1 MKHLDELSKIKDSSL
16 YFRENS
22 APYYSESNLKK
33 STTVEFL
40 KTLYNYPPKFKIK
53 LNSPQKSN
61 HKIIGDFF
69 NKIERKK
76 YNLSDYINGFK
87 TRLNT
92 SLIHQESTSKILNYF
107 NTVPVYV
114 ILNGS
119 EEIVLGKTELNNF
132 SQLAK
137 SPVSTISK
145 KMYDFCGSFEDKNL
159 TRESNLG
166 LFFLNKKDAENYIK
180 ELILKDRQGVN
191 IKGVSINCISLLSAY
206 NLMCEHHPGF
216 DFRFIPDI
224 KEVISLLEANR
235 YTRNTMAV
243 INFSNKPLDLILDK
257 LGRLDEPVTSF
268 YWDHLANSDS
278 YPNLPINYSKQDNLD
293 VWPGTPIYLVNLS
306 NEKTT
311 HIFLNYLK
319 AKRYVDTT
327 KDCIE
332 TINRGYLF
340 ESLPIAKNPAIQV
353 ASLENFLEL
362 YIQTEESELP
372 MPKFVGLYGKQ
383 KEFRF
388 NTPYSKKWQETI
400 LRKYRMIS
408 SFWSTMLYS

>member
-92 SLIHQESTSKILNYF
+92 SLNKFQTNDFTPQYF
-107 NTVPVYV
+107 NSVPVYV

-159 TRESNLG
+159 TRESHLG
-166 LFFLNKKDAENYIK
+166 LFFLNKKDAEIYMK
-180 ELILKDRQGVN
+180 ELIIKDIQGVG
-191 IKGVSINCISLLSAY
+191 IQGVSIHCTSLVSAY
-206 NLMCEHHPGF
+206 RLMCEHHPGF
-216 DFRFIPDI
+216 DFRFVPDI
-224 KEVISLLEANR
+224 QEVISLMETNR

-243 INFSNKPLDLILDK
+243 INSSNEPLDLILEK
-257 LGRLDEPVTSF
+257 LDQLKDPITSF
-268 YWDHLANSDS
+268 YWDHLANSDN
-278 YPNLPINYSKQDNLD
+278 YPNLPLNYSKQNDLD
-293 VWPGTPIYLVNLS
+293 AWSGTPIYFVNLPH
-306 NEKTT
+306 EKTT
-311 HIFLNYLK
+311 TLFLSYSKAKNYLNRIRK
-319 AKRYVDTT
+319 KVRT
-327 KDCIE
+327 E
-332 TINRGYLF
+332 TVNKGY
-340 ESLPIAKNPAIQV
+340 
-353 ASLENFLEL
+353 
-362 YIQTEESELP
+362 
-372 MPKFVGLYGKQ
+372 
-383 KEFRF
+383 
-388 NTPYSKKWQETI
+388 
-400 LRKYRMIS
+400 S
-408 SFWSTMLYS
+408 SFETYPIIHKVNRCARPCIQIILF